1 MVKLKEVIGLIKIHC
16 ERDYLAGWEKT
27 KYAKAMRVIIKQL
40 REFQATI
47 KEEKGI
53 EINCLIIIK

>member
-1 MVKLKEVIGLIKIHC
+1 MIKIHC
-16 ERDYLAGWEKT
+16 ERDYLAGWEKM

-40 REFQATI
+40 KEFQVAI

-53 EINCLIIIK
+53 EVNCLIIMK